1 MSKVELMSKKI
12 LVVEDLAFYQK
23 LVQNAIGIKYDV
35 EVVETLRS
43 AREKLSQFVY
53 DLIVLDVGL
62 PDGSG
67 FDFCREIQQTAQHSD
82 VPIVFLT
89 ARESV
94 SDKILGFTLGADDY
108 VTKPFDGVELLARID
123 SKIAKYAKLK
133 SQSHH
138 FKKGPVRFD
147 LNLQCVFL
155 GDEQN
160 ETKIGVTP
168 TEYKLFLKLAQNSH
182 KAVTRKELK
191 DLIWTEGSDVD
202 ERNVD
207 KHISSLR
214 KKLGIHDKCIC
225 SSSGVGYMFKG

>member
-1 MSKVELMSKKI
+1 MNKKI
-12 LVVEDLAFYQK
+12 LVIEDLSLYQK
-23 LVQNAIGIKYDV
+23 LVQNAIGVKYDV
-35 EVVETLRS
+35 DCVETLQS
-43 AREKLSQFVY
+43 AREKMNQSLY

-67 FDFCREIQQTAQHSD
+67 FDFCREIQQSATHAD
-82 VPIVFLT
+82 IPVVFLT

-94 SDKILGFTLGADDY
+94 SDKILGYTLGAEDY
-108 VTKPFDGVELLARID
+108 VTKPFDPVELLARID

-133 SQSHH
+133 SQTNHY
-138 FKKGPVRFD
+138 KKGPIRFD

-155 GDEQN
+155 SSDQT

-168 TEYKLFLKLAQNSH
+168 TEYKLFLKLAQNSY
-182 KAVTRKELK
+182 KPVSRKELK
-191 DLIWTEGSDVD
+191 DLIWTDSSDVD

-214 KKLGIHDKCIC
+214 KKLGNYEKCIS
-225 SSSGVGYMFKG
+225 SSSGIGYMFKG